1 MRRPGSSLLGGG
13 ATVEPPAA
21 GRRAVPDARRSP
33 GHPDAALA
41 LVLAGAALLALAAFL
56 PARTPV
62 GSTLWREGTGWA
74 IVAAAILLAV
84 LALRA
89 RGRGTCSWAGLWIGA
104 LTLLNALA
112 IAGQNRYG

>member
-13 ATVEPPAA
+13 ATVEPPPA
-21 GRRAVPDARRSP
+21 GRRELPGTGRSP
-33 GHPDAALA
+33 ISADLA
-41 LVLAGAALLALAAFL
+41 LGVVLAGAALLALSAFL

-89 RGRGTCSWAGLWIGA
+89 RARGTGSWAALWIGA
-104 LTLLNALA
+104 L
-112 IAGQNRYG
+112 